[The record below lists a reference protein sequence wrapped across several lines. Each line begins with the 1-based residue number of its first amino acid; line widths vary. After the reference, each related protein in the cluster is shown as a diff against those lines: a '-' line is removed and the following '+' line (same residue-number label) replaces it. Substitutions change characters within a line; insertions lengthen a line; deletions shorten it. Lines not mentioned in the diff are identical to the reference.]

1 MRQMPV
7 RRLLVIAGV
16 VALAGQSA
24 RSVDAQTPAAPA
36 DRVSF
41 EVATVR
47 QNKSGT
53 GLGQQRRLP
62 GGRYTVTNMPLRG
75 LIRLAYGNASLF
87 RPEEQIVGGPGWIE
101 SDRFDIE
108 AKAAAEFV
116 PDPDGVTR
124 QHLAMLRTLLED
136 RFRIKARMEK
146 RDRPVYALVMAK
158 KDGAFGPD
166 LQRST
171 LDCSPGAPPPP
182 AGVKC
187 GISSDGPTLVGRG
200 LPITALVAFLTI
212 SPAVGRLVQDHSGL
226 TGLFDMRLHFVR
238 PFVLGPGG
246 AVPNPDVDSGPSIF
260 TALQEQLGLK
270 LESRKAPV
278 DVLVIE
284 SIERLAEER

>member
-1 MRQMPV
+1 MPW
-7 RRLLVIAGV
+7 RSLLVIAGV
-16 VALAGQSA
+16 FAITGQSV
-24 RSVDAQTPAAPA
+24 RSVDAQAPEAPA

-47 QNKSGT
+47 QNRSGT

-62 GGRYTVTNMPLRG
+62 GGRFIATNMPLRN
-75 LIRLAYGNASLF
+75 LIRIAYGNAWLF
-87 RPEEQIVGGPGWIE
+87 RGQDQMVGGPKWID

-124 QHLAMLRTLLED
+124 QHLAMLRTPLED
-136 RFRIKARMEK
+136 RFKLKARTEK
-146 RDRPVYALVMAK
+146 RELATYALVMAK

-200 LPITALVAFLTI
+200 LPIAALVTFLNI
-212 SPAVGRLVQDHSGL
+212 SPAVGRLVQDHTGL
-226 TGLFDMRLHFVR
+226 TGLFDMRLNFVR

-284 SIERLAEER
+284 SIERLVEEK